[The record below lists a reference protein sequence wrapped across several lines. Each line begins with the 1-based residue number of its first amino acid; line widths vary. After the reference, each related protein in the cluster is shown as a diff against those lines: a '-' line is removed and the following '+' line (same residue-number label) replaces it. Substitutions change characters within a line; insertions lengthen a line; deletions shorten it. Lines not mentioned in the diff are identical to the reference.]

1 MNAYRCPGQSGR
13 NLKAELHLC
22 PNCGCQVEIFSDELR
37 AICPGCGRQV
47 YKEKTP
53 SCIDWCKA
61 AEQCLGG
68 DAYEKLKKE
77 EKKIEEVQKE

>member
-13 NLKAELHLC
+13 NLKAELLRC
-22 PNCGCQVEIFSDELR
+22 PNCSYQVEIFSDELR
-37 AICPGCGRQV
+37 AICPGCGREV

-61 AEQCLGG
+61 AEQCLGE
-68 DAYEKLKKE
+68 DTYRELKKGE
-77 EKKIEEVQKE
+77 RETKESREK